1 MPEFQVGIT
10 VSRRQY
16 RDIIVRLDAETLK
29 EAKVKASKELEKL
42 FRTTDSEMID
52 GFFDVIYKAIDGWYT
67 YDGSLEDW
75 DVENPSGTDY
85 DMTSIDVPEPHLDLT
100 ENE

>member
-1 MPEFQVGIT
+1 MPVFQVGIT

-29 EAKVKASKELEKL
+29 EAKVKASKELEKF

-52 GFFDVIYKAIDGWYT
+52 GFFNIIYKDTDGWYT

-85 DMTSIDVPEPHLDLT
+85 IVEDFPEPHLDLT
-100 ENE
+100 ERNR